1 MSVREDIVHKLAVVR
16 IADRVAAGHM
26 EVARWR
32 MAAEGKARHQP
43 QARSTTL
50 SLGSSLG
57 KGVKKEDEFES
68 WWLLSGGW
76 WIVWGE
82 QKRLE
87 VREQFLEEWGASSN
101 LVRARAS
108 SRRDPAIAANTYRYC
123 LGVKRTALVGEVFIK
138 VWMEKQLEKKTGT

>member
-1 MSVREDIVHKLAVVR
+1 LTGERYEDLTGDSADAEVGQVLGMSVREDIVHKLAVVR

-68 WWLLSGGW
+68 
-76 WIVWGE
+76 
-82 QKRLE
+82 
-87 VREQFLEEWGASSN
+87 
-101 LVRARAS
+101 
-108 SRRDPAIAANTYRYC
+108 
-123 LGVKRTALVGEVFIK
+123 
-138 VWMEKQLEKKTGT
+138 